1 MPLLDQL
8 RAHRNEI
15 LALAA
20 QHGVEDVRVF
30 GSVARGEERPDSDID
45 LLIAMRYDVDPFGFL
60 RFRREVAALMGR
72 EVDIVFEKGIYHGL
86 RDVILQEAR
95 PI

>member
-1 MPLLDQL
+1 MPLLDKL
-8 RAHRNEI
+8 RKHRNEI
-15 LALAA
+15 LALAK
-20 QHGVEDVRVF
+20 QHGVENVRVF
-30 GSVARGEERPDSDID
+30 GSVARGEETPDSDID

-72 EVDIVFEKGIYHGL
+72 DVDVVFEKGIYHRL
-86 RDVILQEAR
+86 RDAILQEAR

>member
-8 RAHRNEI
+8 RAHRKEI

-20 QHGVEDVRVF
+20 RHGVEDVRVF

-45 LLIAMRYDVDPFGFL
+45 LLIGMRYDVDPFGFL

-72 EVDIVFEKGIYHGL
+72 KVDVVFEKGIYHHL
-86 RDVILQEAR
+86 RDTILQEAR

>member
-1 MPLLDQL
+1 MPLLDEL

-20 QHGVEDVRVF
+20 RHGVKDVRVF

-45 LLIAMRYDVDPFGFL
+45 LLIGMRYDVDPFGFL

-72 EVDIVFEKGIYHGL
+72 EVDIVFEKGIYHGM
-86 RDVILQEAR
+86 REAILQEAR
-95 PI
+95 LI